1 MERDCLVGHGAAR
14 LLQDRL
20 LEESD
25 RTIVHVCEKCGT
37 FAYYDA
43 RQKKYMCPLC
53 EKGKDVSRI
62 EISYAFKLLLQELM
76 SLGIFPRIRVK
87 ERV

>member
-25 RTIVHVCEKCGT
+25 RTIVYVCEKCG
-37 FAYYDA
+37 
-43 RQKKYMCPLC
+43 
-53 EKGKDVSRI
+53 
-62 EISYAFKLLLQELM
+62 
-76 SLGIFPRIRVK
+76 
-87 ERV
+87 

>member
-1 MERDCLVGHGAAR
+1 LVGHGAAR

-25 RTIVHVCEKCGT
+25 KTTIYICENCGT
-37 FAYYDA
+37 LAYYDA
-43 RQKKYMCPLC
+43 KQRKYVCRVC
-53 EKGKDVSRI
+53 GKNAKISAI
-62 EISYAFKLLLQELM
+62 TISYAFKLLLQEIM
-76 SLGIFPRIRVK
+76 SLGIFPKIKIK